1 MIMYEQALLLLIII
15 DRYLYDFYHTPYFDN
30 GFQFFQNFDRWFIY
44 ASGSLM
50 PTNLNATQS
59 SQTVHEHVTQNKY

>member
-1 MIMYEQALLLLIII
+1 MYEQALLLLIII

-50 PTNLNATQS
+50 PTNFLADPH
-59 SQTVHEHVTQNKY
+59 SQKTSLYFKENLY